1 MYTHSDPD
9 NKKSIHY
16 MDPITRVSRREC
28 IAFANV
34 INKPRV
40 IKEHYNDWVSELG
53 DQDDRTNME
62 AIATW
67 VANQKDILMAKN
79 KKRRVQLLR
88 SRFKQTMD
96 NFLKHYLELGFEKV
110 E

>member
-1 MYTHSDPD
+1 MYTHSDPED
-9 NKKSIHY
+9 KKSIHY
-16 MDPITRVSRREC
+16 MDPVTRVSRREC
-28 IAFANV
+28 IAFAVV

-40 IKEHYNDWVSELG
+40 IKEYFNDWVLELG
-53 DQDDRTNME
+53 DCNDRTNTE

-67 VANQKDILMAKN
+67 VAKQKDILLARN

-110 E
+110 G